1 MEGVGRGGIK
11 YNNYVHIL
19 HVEAI
24 LAIIYNVFALFCV
37 VLGFSRHLKKF
48 RFVPNRL
55 NLWT

>member
-19 HVEAI
+19 EAI